1 MSLLDLHYIADWL
14 KSLTEA
20 DMYPLT
26 LQLFAQGE
34 WQDAMTLTFSEPGNG
49 FQSPC
54 QFAYTSTYVKANLD
68 AYQSTF
74 DKAVSVNLPVD
85 FDTHRSSKAPAFLFD
100 IAPSGAAI
108 RFLLRHMG
116 REKPEALADDIF
128 LLARSTPAPIGNLRI
143 KESSEILDTSTPMGF
158 SFTDVVSRDQRFL
171 EYAYEQGAAIGGAT
185 GAGGEAPKL
194 LLTEGQD
201 GQLYPDAVLNDE
213 HAVCHWFVKFARNQA
228 LGNDQVILRA
238 EFLYYKALQHLG
250 IDTVA
255 TAELDLKEAEKPSL
269 WMKRFDRRIGTS
281 GVERLAVES
290 VYSLAGVTEPG
301 SRMDHVKVIQTLAG
315 LWIKA
320 GQKADIPDLIAEY
333 LRRDLIN
340 KILGNSDNHGRNTA
354 ILRSDDR
361 LRLAPIYDLAPMV
374 MDAEGITRTT
384 KWASPVERGG
394 EVDWRAACELLNAL
408 VEPDQAFERL
418 RQDARAL
425 LALPDLLVDS
435 GLPDAVLDHPAIA
448 LKNLEQRMNGWGLL

>member
-1 MSLLDLHYIADWL
+1 M
-14 KSLTEA
+14 
-20 DMYPLT
+20 
-26 LQLFAQGE
+26 
-34 WQDAMTLTFSEPGNG
+34 
-49 FQSPC
+49 
-54 QFAYTSTYVKANLD
+54 
-68 AYQSTF
+68 
-74 DKAVSVNLPVD
+74 
-85 FDTHRSSKAPAFLFD
+85 
-100 IAPSGAAI
+100 
-108 RFLLRHMG
+108 
-116 REKPEALADDIF
+116 
-128 LLARSTPAPIGNLRI
+128 
-143 KESSEILDTSTPMGF
+143 
-158 SFTDVVSRDQRFL
+158 
-171 EYAYEQGAAIGGAT
+171 
-185 GAGGEAPKL
+185 
-194 LLTEGQD
+194 
-201 GQLYPDAVLNDE
+201 LNDE

-301 SRMDHVKVIQTLAG
+301 SRMDHVEVIQTLAG

-408 VEPDQAFERL
+408 VEPDEAFERL

>member
-1 MSLLDLHYIADWL
+1 
-14 KSLTEA
+14 
-20 DMYPLT
+20 MYPLT
-26 LQLFAQGE
+26 LQLFAQGQ
-34 WQDAMTLTFSEPGNG
+34 WQDAMTLTFSQPEDG

-54 QFAYTSTYVKANLD
+54 QFAYTSAYVKSNLD
-68 AYQSTF
+68 AYQSTL
-74 DKAVSVNLPVD
+74 DKAVSAALPVD
-85 FDTHRSSKAPAFLFD
+85 FDTHRSKKAPAFLYD
-100 IAPSGAAI
+100 IAPSGAAK
-108 RFLLRHMG
+108 RFLLKHIG

-128 LLARSTPAPIGNLRI
+128 LLTRSTPAPIGNMRI
-143 KESSEILDTSTPMGF
+143 KESAESLDTSAPMGF
-158 SFTDVVSRDQRFL
+158 SFEDVVSRDQRFL

-194 LLTEGQD
+194 LLTEGRD

-213 HAVCHWFVKFARNQA
+213 DAAGHWFVKFSRNQA
-228 LGNDQVILRA
+228 LGNDQTILRA
-238 EFLYYKALQHLG
+238 EHLYYTALQRLG

-255 TAELDLKEAEKPSL
+255 TAELDLKEADKPSL

-301 SRMDHVKVIQTLAG
+301 SRMDHVEVIQTLAG
-315 LWIKA
+315 LWRNA

-354 ILRSDDR
+354 IIRSDDR

-418 RQDARAL
+418 RQDARVL

>member
-1 MSLLDLHYIADWL
+1 
-14 KSLTEA
+14 
-20 DMYPLT
+20 MYPLT
-26 LQLFAQGE
+26 LQLFSQGQ
-34 WQDAMTLTFSEPGNG
+34 WQDAMILTFSEPANG

-54 QFAYTSTYVKANLD
+54 QFAYTSTYVKANLE

-85 FDTHRSSKAPAFLFD
+85 FDTHRSSKAPAFIYD
-100 IAPSGAAI
+100 IAPSGAAK
-108 RFLLRHMG
+108 RFLLKHMG
-116 REKPEALADDIF
+116 REKPEELADDIF
-128 LLARSTPAPIGNLRI
+128 LLTRSTPAPIGNLRI
-143 KESSEILDTSTPMGF
+143 KESVEILDTCAPMGF
-158 SFTDVVSRDQRFL
+158 SFADVVSRDQRFL

-194 LLTEGQD
+194 LLTEGRD
-201 GQLYPDAVLNDE
+201 GQLYPDAVLDDGR
-213 HAVCHWFVKFARNQA
+213 ATCHWFVKFARNQA

-269 WMKRFDRRIGTS
+269 WMKRFDRRIGAS

-301 SRMDHVKVIQTLAG
+301 SRMDHVEVIQTLAG
-315 LWIKA
+315 LWINA
-320 GQKADIPDLIAEY
+320 GQKNQVPDLVAEY

-354 ILRSDDR
+354 IIRSDGL

-374 MDAEGITRTT
+374 MDVEGVTRTT
-384 KWASPVERGG
+384 KWAPSVERMG
-394 EVDWRAACELLNAL
+394 EVDWRAACQLLEPL
-408 VEPDQAFERL
+408 VDPQQAFERL
-418 RQDARAL
+418 RQDARCL
-425 LALPDLLVDS
+425 LALPDLLMES
-435 GLPDAVLDHPAIA
+435 GLPNAVMDHPHIA
-448 LKNLEQRMNGWGLL
+448 LKNLEQHMKGWELL